1 MCSVHESSKLHHIL
15 GFLCSKVRQFYMEVI
30 NTTLNIQPGNMA
42 AMPVLEIEAKKIEGD
57 IIKISKFDWDS

>member
-1 MCSVHESSKLHHIL
+1 
-15 GFLCSKVRQFYMEVI
+15 MEVI

-42 AMPVLEIEAKKIEGD
+42 AMPVLEIEAKKIVGD